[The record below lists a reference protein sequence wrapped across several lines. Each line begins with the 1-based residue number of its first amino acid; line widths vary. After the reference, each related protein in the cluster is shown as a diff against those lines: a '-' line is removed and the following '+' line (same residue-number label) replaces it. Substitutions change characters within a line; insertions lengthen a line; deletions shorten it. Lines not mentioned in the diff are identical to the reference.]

1 MFISNGLHL
10 IYLYTLQFLY
20 LIILCISM
28 LQIVDKLFRRIDE
41 ENLGYITSFQIM
53 EFLSNISD
61 TR

>member
-1 MFISNGLHL
+1 MFISNKLH
-10 IYLYTLQFLY
+10 LQFLY
-20 LIILCISM
+20 LIICISM